1 MEEAAKNGYRGLHLL
16 AELSKQAATIGQLED
31 VHSQRYLQ
39 KGEYRD
45 VGQSGIDWVN

>member
-39 KGEYRD
+39 KCEYRD
-45 VGQSGIDWVN
+45 AGQSGIDWVN